1 MTDKEKI
8 VELVALLD
16 IACTALHEHGDESTI
31 PYLEK
36 TLKKVI
42 DKKTLKEILG

>member
-8 VELVALLD
+8 VELVELLD
-16 IACTALHEHGDESTI
+16 IACTALREHRDQETR

-36 TLKKVI
+36 TLK
-42 DKKTLKEILG
+42 EILR